1 MKIIKWTM
9 CLRKLYVLVM
19 VPREIGWGLL
29 KETESPV
36 PETYLEIVCVPTFW
50 RRKTSEIA
58 RHLLR
63 ILSRRTKLSVD

>member
-1 MKIIKWTM
+1 
-9 CLRKLYVLVM
+9 M

-50 RRKTSEIA
+50 R
-58 RHLLR
+58 
-63 ILSRRTKLSVD
+63 ILSKRTKLSVD